1 MPRLQRFGKQEGKAS
16 ASSLLPKQTQT
27 KTSTNTRFEPKIRGG
42 MLMLRVA
49 SREHGTQESL
59 ERPSTYRATKTS
71 GYNRSAQRLDTLPQT
86 WDS

>member
-1 MPRLQRFGKQEGKAS
+1 
-16 ASSLLPKQTQT
+16 
-27 KTSTNTRFEPKIRGG
+27 
-42 MLMLRVA
+42 MLRVA